1 MIQFNNLKQEPPY
14 IFFKKIYKQAINA
27 GQKNIEAISI
37 SSYNKQINEVDSR
50 YVNLKFVNDDKFIF
64 FTNYDSPKAIAF
76 KNHSQISA
84 IFFWSSVNC
93 QIRMKAKIS
102 TTSAVYNDR
111 YFRSRD
117 IDKNAL
123 AISSNQ
129 SKIIESY
136 NDVKKKYDDIKI
148 NKDLTKCPSYWGGFY
163 FVPYYFEFWQGH
175 PSRLNEREFFKLKNN
190 QWENGFL
197 EP

>member
-1 MIQFNNLKQEPPY
+1 
-14 IFFKKIYKQAINA
+14 
-27 GQKNIEAISI
+27 
-37 SSYNKQINEVDSR
+37 
-50 YVNLKFVNDDKFIF
+50 
-64 FTNYDSPKAIAF
+64 
-76 KNHSQISA
+76 
-84 IFFWSSVNC
+84 
-93 QIRMKAKIS
+93 MKAKIS